1 MGAHHCRGD
10 GRFYYFSH
18 YFLVNVRGDEQMK
31 TAEDEEFEMLERQ
44 LSGWRKRQIQTQKEG
59 IDKYDLSKIFLQA
72 GWYSEEQLTNLLN
85 KLKDK
90 ND

>member
-1 MGAHHCRGD
+1 MGAHHFRGD

-18 YFLVNVRGDEQMK
+18 NLLVNVRGDEQMK

-59 IDKYDLSKIFLQA
+59 IDKYDLSKVFLQA

-90 ND
+90 K

>member
-18 YFLVNVRGDEQMK
+18 NLLVNVRGDEQMK

-59 IDKYDLSKIFLQA
+59 IDKYDPSKVFLQA
-72 GWYSEEQLTNLLN
+72 GWYSKEQLINLMT
-85 KLKDK
+85 KMDK
-90 ND
+90 S

>member
-1 MGAHHCRGD
+1 
-10 GRFYYFSH
+10 
-18 YFLVNVRGDEQMK
+18 MK

-59 IDKYDLSKIFLQA
+59 IDKYDLSKVFLQA

-90 ND
+90 K